1 MSAAYHIKLVAA
13 VVIILTST
21 LTLCQESSDSS
32 KRYVP
37 PEFQASD
44 PEVRALLE
52 SAENSASEGRYSE
65 GKQSLQKALARCVAG
80 GLVADKAIVEDRL
93 AGAYFVDGKLDDA
106 KQQWRNA
113 LSDGGTS
120 QNLALQAD
128 VLVAMSAFSQVAGNL
143 PEALDLA
150 NRASDLARKGKS
162 LYLQARALGELGHL
176 QLAAGKKAEARASI
190 EEALRIDRFN
200 KYDWE
205 AGHLLYLAWV
215 TAAESDSNLDKA
227 IQIALSARTLAI
239 TRENYLIFMQASTFL
254 GQAYVHRG
262 QVSAGIQMLER
273 AQDGRSDGGK
283 ELFKRP
289 TSYQAAVALPFGR
302 VIFLEALATAYQA
315 GQRSDEGLRTWQQLY
330 DTGKA
335 AGFTL
340 ATAEAAHAIADFYGA
355 KKEHDKAIYYYS
367 LAAQAWAHAGNE
379 QRRIEALASE
389 GSLLFQNGQKD
400 RALQVDE
407 ELLPLAKTSKNVP
420 LQFIADVS
428 IAEALDGTEKPDR
441 VETALRD
448 AESLVTSDV
457 KVPGVQPGLIVE
469 LYIRLATSFEKR
481 KDHRQE
487 LAALEKALTP
497 AVALQTASGDTKNP
511 KPAAWLV
518 GQLEAKIADYRIR
531 DAGETAYGSG
541 NFGDA
546 LVFFEL
552 LQYFEEFDAAW
563 KGQLEQYTKNLSN
576 DPTLARLVQLPGK
589 IISED
594 GGAAILAKNLE
605 NMGPIA
611 YRVELVSLG
620 TLTSYYILHQ
630 RPDMIVKF
638 VRQALPSLKLGEN
651 DTPSAWDVAISCE
664 LAYALMLEK
673 DLAAA
678 VEALKPCMASA
689 KKLGNVELLQQAHQT
704 NVWVL
709 EAAGRRAQA
718 QESIQFLLKQT
729 PDDPLEYVQ
738 LALLKTQQGDRPA
751 AAEAWKEAIKLF
763 EVRKNLNGAAYAHL
777 ELADLL
783 TFGTGATPDERRAH
797 LAAADSLYRQLGSSE
812 GQIKAEAA
820 LGSYYEAQKD
830 IAKAH
835 QCFEGAL
842 KTAREVKRQDL
853 EAGILSQIG
862 QAYESAGDSATATEY
877 YEQSAAIYRQLK
889 NPGDESLQLMN
900 IARGLYGSHQ
910 LEEAHKQLLRAE
922 ALADTSGSW
931 VPRYFS
937 RRSLGDIYAAEGQY
951 QSGLHA
957 LQEAK
962 EISDAANQ
970 PLYSAWAA
978 LAMAGYLEVIGS
990 WQEASEQLTSAI
1002 PVLQQF
1008 KDTDDESVAYVELMG
1023 VYGGRESDLK
1033 DLDKALEVYQ
1043 KAYQLLATTHPER
1056 VASLNLEIAEI
1067 YWNQG
1072 RFKDAIVK
1080 ANEALE
1086 YYKRLKD
1093 EVNEAGALISLAGAQ
1108 RSGGDLQAATNSLR
1122 LAEPLVMRVK
1132 NFYTTGR
1139 LYYGQAGLLKDQGRF
1154 NEAIDKYKL
1163 VIAMLEQFKATSNTA
1178 NRRSVS
1184 EAYSFIYDDLIDTY
1198 YSLGVAD
1205 KQDAPLSAEK
1215 ALEYTELN
1223 KSRVFANS
1231 WGLAFMDGLRRQVP
1245 TQLQE
1250 QERLLL
1256 ARQAS
1261 LQSELQESLAGAVA
1275 HRSVGEIEHA
1285 LESVKKEES
1294 EFIQQLRQASPAYAE
1309 ARYPQAVTLARIPV
1323 HADELLIEFKMLQ
1336 DSVLVWMI
1344 GGSGEK
1350 AHLIAFYKV
1359 DRSRKWFD
1367 ERILSLRDAFN
1378 TGHPEKFDPKICEE
1392 LFDSLFPEPFAGY
1405 LNDAR
1410 SVVFIPD
1417 GILFLLPLEMLSP
1430 HASKGQFVLL
1440 KTATEYFPSA
1450 AVFRLSRTAVHARPA
1465 WQEQFI
1471 GIADPI
1477 TSPSDER
1484 YVAAA
1489 ILVTPKPDKSASIQQ
1504 DISAVRG
1511 VSVNTI
1517 RSRGFTLERLP
1528 GTATEVRGIAD
1539 LFSEGA
1545 AAVEV
1550 RTGMDATKQELMQT
1564 DLGRFR
1570 FVHFA
1575 THGVLP
1581 VEAGIKEPALIL
1593 SYDGTRQDNM
1603 LLTLSEVFQLQLHAD
1618 MVVLSACNTGSGKVT
1633 RAEGVASLGTAFL
1646 AAGASSVTVSL
1657 WQVADSSTAILMQ
1670 EFYRNLLKGI
1680 PKAAALAAARATLFA
1695 QGIPYDN
1702 PFFWAPFVLT
1712 GE

>member
-1 MSAAYHIKLVAA
+1 V
-13 VVIILTST
+13 
-21 LTLCQESSDSS
+21 
-32 KRYVP
+32 
-37 PEFQASD
+37 
-44 PEVRALLE
+44 
-52 SAENSASEGRYSE
+52 EGE
-65 GKQSLQKALARCVAG
+65 
-80 GLVADKAIVEDRL
+80 
-93 AGAYFVDGKLDDA
+93 LDDA

-128 VLVAMSAFSQVAGNL
+128 VLVAMSGFSQVAGNL

-176 QLAAGKKAEARASI
+176 QLAAGKNAEARASI

-239 TRENYLIFMQASTFL
+239 TKENYLIFMQASTFL
-254 GQAYVHRG
+254 GQAYVHEG
-262 QVSAGIQMLER
+262 QVITGIQMLER
-273 AQDGRSDGGK
+273 AQDGRSDDGK

-289 TSYQAAVALPFGR
+289 ASYQAAVALPFGR
-302 VIFLEALATAYQA
+302 VIFLEALAMAYQA
-315 GQRSDEGLRTWQQLY
+315 GQRSDEGLKTWQQLY

-340 ATAEAAHAIADFYGA
+340 ATAEAAHAIAGLYGT
-355 KKEHDKAIYYYS
+355 KKEYDKAIYYYS
-367 LAAQAWAHAGNE
+367 LAAQAWALGGNE

-389 GSLLFQNGQKD
+389 GSLLVQNGQKD

-407 ELLPLAKTSKNVP
+407 VLLPLAKAANNSG
-420 LQFIADVS
+420 LQFIVDVS
-428 IAEALDGTEKPDR
+428 IAEILDGTEKLDR
-441 VETALRD
+441 VDSALRD
-448 AESLVTSDV
+448 AESLVTPDV
-457 KVPGVQPGLIVE
+457 KVAGVQPGLIVE
-469 LYIRLATSFEKR
+469 FYIRLAQSSERR
-481 KDHRQE
+481 KDRRQE
-487 LAALEKALTP
+487 LVALEKALTP
-497 AVALQTASGDTKNP
+497 AVVLANAPGDTKNA

-546 LVFFEL
+546 LVFLEL

-563 KGQLEQYTKNLSN
+563 KGQLEQYTKNLSS
-576 DPTLARLVQLPGK
+576 DPTLTRLVQLPNK

-594 GGAAILAKNLE
+594 DGAAILAKNIE
-605 NMGPIA
+605 DMGPIA
-611 YRVELVSLG
+611 YRVELASLG
-620 TLTSYYILHQ
+620 LLTSYYMLHQ

-638 VRQALPSLKLGEN
+638 ARQALPSLKLGEN
-651 DTPSAWDVAISCE
+651 DTPSSWDVAMSCE

-678 VEALKPCMASA
+678 VEALMPCMASA

-709 EAAGRRAQA
+709 EAAGKRAQA
-718 QESIQFLLKQT
+718 QESIQFLLKQK

-738 LALLKTQQGDRPA
+738 LALLKTQQGDRLA
-751 AAEAWKEAIKLF
+751 AADAWRKAIQLYG
-763 EVRKNLNGAAYAHL
+763 VHNNLSGAANAHIA
-777 ELADLL
+777 LADLL
-783 TFGTGATPDERRAH
+783 TSGDGADPDERRTH
-797 LAAADSLYRQLGSSE
+797 LEAADALYRQLGSSE
-812 GQIKAEAA
+812 GRVKAEAS
-820 LGSYYEAQKD
+820 LGIYFAAQKD
-830 IAKAH
+830 VTKAH
-835 QCFEGAL
+835 QYLESAL

-853 EAGILSQIG
+853 EASVLSQIG
-862 QAYESAGDSATATEY
+862 QAYESSGDSDTAKEY
-877 YEQSAAIYRQLK
+877 YAQSATIYHQLK
-889 NPGDESLQLMN
+889 NPADESIQLMN
-900 IARGLYGSHQ
+900 LARGLYVVHQ
-910 LEEAHKQLLRAE
+910 PEEALKKLLRAE
-922 ALADTSGSW
+922 ALADTSDSW
-931 VPRYFS
+931 IARYWI
-937 RRSLGDIYAAEGQY
+937 RRSIADIYQTKGQY
-951 QSGLHA
+951 QSCLSA
-957 LQEAK
+957 LREAK
-962 EISDAANQ
+962 QISDAAKQ
-970 PLYSAWAA
+970 PLFSAWVS
-978 LAMAGYLEVIGS
+978 LAMAGYLQVIGD
-990 WQEASEQLTSAI
+990 WQEASEQATLAL
-1002 PVLQQF
+1002 PVLHQF
-1008 KDTDDESVAYVELMG
+1008 NDTDDESVAYVELMAI
-1023 VYGGRESDLK
+1023 YGARESELK
-1033 DLDKALEVYQ
+1033 DLNKALEFYQ
-1043 KAYQLLATTHPER
+1043 KAYQLIVTTHPER
-1056 VASLNLEIAEI
+1056 AASLNLDVAEI

-1072 RFKDAIVK
+1072 KFKDAIAK

-1093 EVNEAGALISLAGAQ
+1093 ELNEANALISLSEGQ
-1108 RSGGDLQAATNSLR
+1108 RSGGDLQTAADSLR
-1122 LAEPLVMRVK
+1122 LAEPLVMRAK

-1139 LYYGQAGLLKDQGRF
+1139 LYYGQAALLRKQGRF
-1154 NEAIDKYKL
+1154 KEAVDKYL
-1163 VIAMLEQFKATSNTA
+1163 QVVGMLEQFKSTSNTA
-1178 NRRSVS
+1178 NRRLVS
-1184 EAYSFIYDDLIDTY
+1184 ETYSFIYDELIDTY
-1198 YSLGVAD
+1198 YSLGIAD

-1231 WGLAFMDGLRRQVP
+1231 WGLAFMDGLKRQVP
-1245 TQLQE
+1245 AQLQE
-1250 QERLLL
+1250 KERLLL
-1256 ARQAS
+1256 AQQAA
-1261 LQSELQESLAGAVA
+1261 LQSELQESLAGAAA
-1275 HRSVGEIEHA
+1275 HRPAAEIEHA
-1285 LESVKKEES
+1285 LDAVNGEQS
-1294 EFIQQLRQASPAYAE
+1294 EFKQRLRQASPAYAE
-1309 ARYPQAVTLARIPV
+1309 ARYPQAVTLAQIPV
-1323 HADELLIEFKMLQ
+1323 HADELLIEFKMLK
-1336 DSVLVWMI
+1336 DSVLVWMV
-1344 GGSGEK
+1344 GSSAEQ

-1359 DRSRKWFD
+1359 DRSREWF
-1367 ERILSLRDAFN
+1367 EKRILSLRDAFN
-1378 TGHPEKFDPKICEE
+1378 TGHPEEFDPKICEE
-1392 LFDSLFPEPFAGY
+1392 LFNNLFPEPFAGH
-1405 LNDAR
+1405 LKDAR

-1417 GILFLLPLEMLSP
+1417 DILFLLPLEMLSP
-1430 HASKGQFVLL
+1430 TASKGQFVLL

-1450 AVFRLSRTAVHARPA
+1450 AVFRLSRAAVRTRPA

-1489 ILVTPKPDKSASIQQ
+1489 ILVTPKPDKTASIQQ
-1504 DISAVRG
+1504 DIPAVRG
-1511 VSVNTI
+1511 VSINTL
-1517 RSRGFTLERLP
+1517 RSRNFALERLP
-1528 GTATEVRGIAD
+1528 GTAIEVKSIAD

-1545 AAVEV
+1545 GTVEV

-1593 SYDGTRQDNM
+1593 SYDGISLDDM

-1657 WQVADSSTAILMQ
+1657 WHVADNSTAILMQ
-1670 EFYRNLLKGI
+1670 EFYRNLLKGM
-1680 PKAAALAAARATLFA
+1680 PKAASLAAARSTLVS
-1695 QGIPYDN
+1695 QGYDN